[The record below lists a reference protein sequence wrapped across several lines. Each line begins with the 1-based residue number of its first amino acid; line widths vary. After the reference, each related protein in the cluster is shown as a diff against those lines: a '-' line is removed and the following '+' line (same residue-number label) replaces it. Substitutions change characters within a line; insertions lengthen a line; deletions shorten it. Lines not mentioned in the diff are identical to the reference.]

1 MHDRVPS
8 LAAIGLVAALVAASP
23 TSARPESDLLVRHG
37 QGIGKLQLGMKL
49 AQVKRLLGAPRAEN
63 KREQRT
69 RGHTYLELDWEYARW
84 TVGFL
89 RAPRGTYRA
98 VSIGTVLKGQRT
110 PEGLGVGSR
119 ERELGRRLDGLRCWR
134 VRPAGD
140 RYGAYSNECVY
151 GERAGR
157 NTAFI
162 LNGFAG
168 LGHPRAAV
176 VQVEVRASA
185 FYRARP
191 VTLCPLQT
199 NC

>member
-1 MHDRVPS
+1 MRSCASTIAVI
-8 LAAIGLVAALVAASP
+8 AVVAALAAASP
-23 TSARPESDLLVRHG
+23 AGAGPETDLLVRHG
-37 QGIGKLQLGMKL
+37 QGIGKLRLGMTL
-49 AQVKRLLGAPRAEN
+49 IQVKRLLGPPRAEN
-63 KREQRT
+63 TRERRT
-69 RGHTYLELDWEYARW
+69 RGYTYVELDWEYARW

-89 RAPRGTYRA
+89 RAPRGPYRA
-98 VSIGTVLKGQRT
+98 VLIGTVLRSQRT

-119 ERELGRRLDGLRCWR
+119 ERDLGRRLDGLRCWR
-134 VRPAGD
+134 VRPVRD
-140 RYGAYSNECVY
+140 PYGPHSSECVY

-176 VQVEVRASA
+176 VQVEVRAPA

-191 VTLCPLQT
+191 VRICPLQQD
-199 NC
+199 C

>member
-1 MHDRVPS
+1 MRAGVPT
-8 LAAIGLVAALVAASP
+8 LAAIGFVVVLVAASP
-23 TSARPESDLLVRHG
+23 TAAERESDLLVRHG
-37 QGIGKLQLGMKL
+37 QGIGKLRLGMTL
-49 AQVKRLLGAPRAEN
+49 AEVKRLLGTPRAEN
-63 KREQRT
+63 KRERRT
-69 RGHTYLELDWEYARW
+69 RGYTYLELDWEYARW

-89 RAPRGTYRA
+89 RAPRGTHRA
-98 VSIGTVLKGQRT
+98 VSIGTVLRNQRT

-134 VRPAGD
+134 VRPIRD
-140 RYGAYSNECVY
+140 PYGAHSNECVY

-176 VQVEVRASA
+176 VQVEVRAPA

-191 VTLCPLQT
+191 VRLCPLQQ